1 MDVEDVV
8 DGVVEVVD
16 PLGLE
21 LGGLSGQGSIVQVDA
36 QVEALGVLR
45 IGCKKMKD
53 SNTITRFSTT
63 VLKEF
68 YVFLFNLIFYCKDS
82 LISAEG

>member
-1 MDVEDVV
+1 MPAVVLVEDVV

-45 IGCKKMKD
+45 IGCKIFYNYKA
-53 SNTITRFSTT
+53 NPYNGTT

-68 YVFLFNLIFYCKDS
+68 HF
-82 LISAEG
+82 ISN